1 MQISQAGNVQASGSM
16 SILKS
21 ANKQPELALEVLQAA
36 LQPGGA
42 VQAAQQVAR
51 PVESAEPVEAPDADD
66 GGGRRIDIR
75 V

>member
-1 MQISQAGNVQASGSM
+1 MEISQAGTVQVAGSM

-21 ANKQPELALEVLQAA
+21 ANKQPELALEVLQGA
-36 LQPGGA
+36 LPPGGS
-42 VQAAQQVAR
+42 VQEAQQVAR
-51 PVESAEPVEAPDADD
+51 PVESVESPDADD

>member
-1 MQISQAGNVQASGSM
+1 MQISQAGTAQVAGSM

-21 ANKQPELALEVLQAA
+21 ANKQPELALEVFQGA
-36 LQPGGA
+36 LPSGGS

-51 PVESAEPVEAPDADD
+51 PVESVEAPDADD

>member
-1 MQISQAGNVQASGSM
+1 M

-21 ANKQPELALEVLQAA
+21 ANKQPELALEVLQGA
-36 LQPGGA
+36 LQSGGA
-42 VQAAQQVAR
+42 VQTAQQVAR
-51 PVESAEPVEAPDADD
+51 PVESVEAPDADD

>member
-1 MQISQAGNVQASGSM
+1 MQIAQTGSMQVAGSM

-21 ANKQPELALEVLQAA
+21 ANKQPELALEVLQSA
-36 LQPGGA
+36 LQSGA
-42 VQAAQQVAR
+42 AAQGAQQAAR
-51 PVESAEPVEAPDADD
+51 PVGSVEAPDADD